1 MDVDAKRTTIRVR
14 LEKARDDLAAARA
27 LLQTAHWRAAV
38 NRAYYTIFHVT
49 SAALLW
55 LNVSRSKHSGIQSAF
70 GEFLVKPSLIEREYA
85 DIYADAREW
94 REEQDYRDI
103 ARPLD
108 EATATQIV
116 QDAERFITRLERYL
130 REVGAIE

>member
-1 MDVDAKRTTIRVR
+1 MDIDAKRTTIRVR
-14 LEKARDDLAAARA
+14 LEKAHDDLAAARA
-27 LLQTAHWRAAV
+27 LLQTAHWRATV

-55 LNVSRSKHSGIQSAF
+55 LDVSRSRHSGIQSAF
-70 GEFLVKPSLIEREYA
+70 GEFLVKPGLIEREYA

-116 QDAERFITRLERYL
+116 KDAERFVARIERYL
-130 REVGAIE
+130 RETGAID